1 MRSLINSTLADVSRK
16 DAIGERVLENILDR
30 QIRKEIDWNQ
40 IKALDT
46 IGIDEIALKKG
57 HQAYVTIVSAKI
69 EENSRPIVIG
79 VLDNR
84 EKETV
89 KTFLQ
94 SIPDSLKSTV
104 KHVCTDMYDGF
115 VNAVIEVFGVQR
127 LVVDRYHIS
136 KLYRKPL
143 DKLRISEMKRLKTEL
158 PAEEYARLEGMMWI
172 LRKNNECLSE
182 ANKAALE
189 LLYKHS
195 PLLKQAHTYALR
207 LTHIFNTHTNRKSAI
222 SKINRWIRSVEK
234 SVSLS
239 NNRVTTELIQF

>member
-158 PAEEYARLEGMMWI
+158 PAEEYARLEGM
-172 LRKNNECLSE
+172 S
-182 ANKAALE
+182 
-189 LLYKHS
+189 
-195 PLLKQAHTYALR
+195 
-207 LTHIFNTHTNRKSAI
+207 
-222 SKINRWIRSVEK
+222 
-234 SVSLS
+234 
-239 NNRVTTELIQF
+239 